1 MARMH
6 TRKRGKSGSKRIY
19 GEKPA
24 WIQYTNEEIV
34 NTITEL
40 KKNGTPSSVIGI
52 RLRDQYGIPSVKAVM
67 GKKINK
73 ILEEKGMKDEIPE
86 DLSNLIKKYNN
97 ASRHVDLNPKD
108 QSNKR
113 GRDLIMSKMLRLVR
127 YYKRMGTL
135 DQKWNLSKV
144 VK

>member
-1 MARMH
+1 MKERNQKLNKSVINSLRSGVLMARMH

-97 ASRHVDLNPKD
+97 ASTRFDN
-108 QSNKR
+108 
-113 GRDLIMSKMLRLVR
+113 
-127 YYKRMGTL
+127 
-135 DQKWNLSKV
+135 
-144 VK
+144 VKNAETCSVLQENGNS